1 MTVPCRSCGAPTIRA
16 KTVNGKTMPV
26 DAEPVDDGNLH
37 LEEGPKSPM
46 PFVFVVTGCQCPRE
60 HYVSHFATCPDAGKW
75 RR

>member
-26 DAEPVDDGNLH
+26 DAEPVDGGNLH
-37 LEEGPKSPM
+37 LNAGPA
-46 PFVFVVTGCQCPRE
+46 VVVVKGCDCPRE
-60 HYVSHFATCPDAGKW
+60 HYVSHFVTCPDAGKW